1 MQSKKLE
8 VIMLR
13 GLPASGKSTYAK
25 QLISM
30 NPGKYKRVNRD
41 SLRLMFAEEFKDSNE
56 KFVLRVRDQIID
68 QSLEEGFS
76 VIVDDLNLSAKHE
89 ARIKSVVRNRAEVKI
104 VDDFLQVPLD
114 ELLARNTGRDAQV
127 PEKVIRDLYA
137 QFVSKDVTKEDQD
150 YKEEKSRIWNFKKDE
165 RKYLPYNPDLPDC
178 VIFDMDGTLAIM
190 NGRNPYGCEGIETD
204 LPNEP
209 VIRMLRMLQDLDE
222 GSLHTPDVFI
232 VSGRSEDCR
241 QETLNWLFTYDIKI
255 PHFNLIMRR
264 SGDNRKDSIIKEEI
278 FDKFFRDKYNVLA
291 VFDDRNQVVEKWREL
306 GLLCLQ
312 VAPGNF

>member
-1 MQSKKLE
+1 VQSKKLE

-137 QFVSKDVTKEDQD
+137 QFVSKDVTKE
-150 YKEEKSRIWNFKKDE
+150 EKSRIWNFKKDE

-264 SGDNRKDSIIKEEI
+264 SRKRSLTNSFEINTMFLRSLMTEIK
-278 FDKFFRDKYNVLA
+278 L
-291 VFDDRNQVVEKWREL
+291 
-306 GLLCLQ
+306 
-312 VAPGNF
+312 